1 MPQELQNNISAIH
14 KSLSVLISQDGLS
27 FYIYHDQKVLDQWNT
42 SFERSMNPS
51 FILEQ
56 VEKEFERKQALSSAF
71 QKVTLL
77 YNHDLFCLV
86 PAAIFQENNAA
97 DYLKYNAR
105 LLKTDLISHEKVDNV
120 VIVYIAFE
128 NINNHFF
135 EKVGSFD
142 YYHYGSQ
149 LLKLQTDKAP
159 KDQNVIYTDFFD
171 HKFYMS
177 IYKSAELQSLNLFPY
192 ESIEDALYYVMFG
205 LQQHDFDPAKVLLIL
220 RGEDSISTVEELLNA
235 YVSNIQV
242 KVNQATYQEKL
253 LCV

>member
-56 VEKEFERKQALSSAF
+56 VEQEFERNQTLSSSF
-71 QKVTLL
+71 QKVTLF

-86 PAAIFQENNAA
+86 PAPLFQENNAT

-120 VIVYIAFE
+120 VMVYIAFE
-128 NINNHFF
+128 NINNYFF

-149 LLKLQTDKAP
+149 LLKLHTDTAP
-159 KDQNVIYTDFFD
+159 TDQNIIYTDFFD
-171 HKFYMS
+171 NKFYMS
-177 IYKSAELQSLNLFPY
+177 IYKSAKLQSLNLFPY

-205 LQQHDFDPAKVLLIL
+205 LQHHDLDPAKVMLNLHG
-220 RGEDSISTVEELLNA
+220 RDSINKVEELLSA

-242 KVNQATYQEKL
+242 NAHHAAYQEKL

>member
-51 FILEQ
+51 LILDQ
-56 VEKEFERKQALSSAF
+56 VEQEFESNQVLSSTF
-71 QKVTLL
+71 ENVTLF

-86 PAAIFQENNAA
+86 PAALFQKNNAA

-105 LLKTDLISHEKVDNV
+105 LLKTDLISHEKVDDV
-120 VIVYIAFE
+120 VMVYIAFE
-128 NINNHFF
+128 NINNFFF

-142 YYHYGSQ
+142 YYHYASQ
-149 LLKLQTDKAP
+149 LLKFYKETAL

-171 HKFYMS
+171 NKFYMS
-177 IYKSAELQSLNLFPY
+177 IYDSAKLQSLNLFPY
-192 ESIEDALYYVMFG
+192 DSREDALYYIMFG
-205 LQQHDFDPAKVLLIL
+205 LQQHNLDPAKVQLIMH
-220 RGEDSISTVEELLNA
+220 GTDSFIKVEELLNA
-235 YVSNIQV
+235 YVSNI
-242 KVNQATYQEKL
+242 KLEKNYTAYHEKL